1 MKDRS
6 YAVISTLCS
15 LVIGILLVVWP
26 DAAVIY
32 LVIAIGALF
41 LLPGLLGLVSYLR
54 TRRRAEN
61 VYGSTF
67 PVLALGSTLL
77 GLWLIITP
85 GLFINILMYI
95 LGLLLVLGGVYQL
108 VEFISMHRMKEHVPI
123 VLYGIS
129 VLVLLTGILILL
141 NPFEAATIPFRILGI
156 AAIVYALIDLF
167 RILKYSRKR
176 EKDDVLFI
184 ESIDD

>member
-1 MKDRS
+1 
-6 YAVISTLCS
+6 
-15 LVIGILLVVWP
+15 
-26 DAAVIY
+26 
-32 LVIAIGALF
+32 
-41 LLPGLLGLVSYLR
+41 
-54 TRRRAEN
+54 
-61 VYGSTF
+61 
-67 PVLALGSTLL
+67 
-77 GLWLIITP
+77 
-85 GLFINILMYI
+85 MYI

>member
-95 LGLLLVLGGVYQL
+95 LLC
-108 VEFISMHRMKEHVPI
+108 FF
-123 VLYGIS
+123 
-129 VLVLLTGILILL
+129 ILL
-141 NPFEAATIPFRILGI
+141 FVI
-156 AAIVYALIDLF
+156 
-167 RILKYSRKR
+167 K
-176 EKDDVLFI
+176 
-184 ESIDD
+184 